1 MRDFMWVL
9 ATLTLI
15 LSSSTSAFAMGKK
28 PQPVIHSNAVIS
40 DSLVKN
46 LQCSTLSEDTVLA
59 SLQPDAFDTDRNLPM
74 SNWADVIN
82 IAHCW
87 ALARTQRLIYFLS
100 RTGEDHAPLVEPA
113 TTDVDAVSKMFH
125 NPLEPYVIFRETGDV
140 GKYFTDGTRLQGDI
154 DFYQLARFSNPSNLG
169 LMMGWGDRSKDDN
182 ERSFAQIQSDL
193 AKNWHPLIVLRMNPF
208 AQHVVMVKRI
218 EGPDANGNFVMDV
231 YDSNVPYSD
240 QQMTYSSSDREFL
253 PSEYIQEEMKSSAP
267 VGIFLVDEGDMQKIQ
282 TALLNYYTNWCETL

>member
-15 LSSSTSAFAMGKK
+15 LSSSTSAFAFGKK

-59 SLQPDAFDTDRNLPM
+59 SLQLDAFDTDRNLQLQ
-74 SNWADVIN
+74 NWADVIN

-100 RTGEDHAPLVEPA
+100 RTGDDHAPLVEPA
-113 TTDVDAVSKMFH
+113 TTNADDVSKMFH
-125 NPLEPYVIFRETGDV
+125 SPLEPYVIFRETGDV
-140 GKYFTDGTRLQGDI
+140 AKYFDDAKRLQGDI

-182 ERSFAQIQSDL
+182 AQSFAQIQADL
-193 AKNWHPLIVLRMNPF
+193 AKNWHPLLVLRMNPF

-218 EGPDANGNFVMDV
+218 HDADASGNLVLDV
-231 YDSNVPYSD
+231 YDSNRPWGD
-240 QQMTYSSSDREFL
+240 TQMTYSSADREFMA
-253 PSEYIQEEMKSSAP
+253 PDYIQDELKSSAP
-267 VGIFLVDEGDMQKIQ
+267 VGIFLVDEGDMGKIQ
-282 TALLNYYTNWCETL
+282 TALLTYYTNWCEAN